1 MQKVETKKWEREITE
16 YIAAYSNESESAES
30 ICRNIGAYFKH
41 LRTETNVSGNTI
53 RIRYFCLSVFE
64 KWLRSNAISDIATVS
79 SKVIQEYLSYCIS
92 DRKQKYSQL
101 KCTKVALRDFF
112 ACAVRLNE
120 TLKNPTENMIVSTRS
135 VRRDFEILTPDEMS
149 ALLRTAY
156 ERYETYKGSG
166 HKNRRH
172 KYYALRDIAM
182 VMVLSATGIRT
193 GELCA
198 VRLSEVDIADGVI
211 DINGKGNHIYM
222 KKHRKLYIDIPEVI
236 DALTGY
242 LAVRPDGVSDMLF
255 CSYDGEPTAN
265 YAVIAAI
272 KQLAKRAGI
281 RRNITP
287 LAFRHTVCSAMT
299 HNGADPFSVK
309 ELMGHKKLLT
319 TLHYYT
325 HFNAE
330 QLRSQNASFNPLKGG
345 V

>member
-1 MQKVETKKWEREITE
+1 MQKVETKKWERQILE
-16 YIAAYSNESESAES
+16 YIASYMKESEPAES
-30 ICRNIGAYFKH
+30 MSHYLGAYFKK
-41 LRTETNVSGNTI
+41 LREETNVSGNTI
-53 RIRYFCLSVFE
+53 RIRYFCMSVFE
-64 KWLRSNAISDIATVS
+64 EWLRENKIHNIASVTP
-79 SKVIQEYLSYCIS
+79 KVIGKYLSYCIVS
-92 DRKQKYSQL
+92 RNQGYSQL

-112 ACAVRLNE
+112 ACAVRQNE
-120 TLKNPTENMIVSTRS
+120 TLENPTENMIVSTRAS
-135 VRRDFEILTPDEMS
+135 SRDYEILTPDEMI
-149 ALLRTAY
+149 ALMRTAY
-156 ERYETYKGSG
+156 ERYDRYIESE

-182 VMVLSATGIRT
+182 VMVMSATGIRT

-198 VRLSEVDIADGVI
+198 IRLSEIDIVAGVI
-211 DINGKGNHIYM
+211 EINGKGNHIYL
-222 KKHRKLYIDIPEVI
+222 KKHRKVYIAISEVI
-236 DALTGY
+236 EAISKY
-242 LAVRPDGVSDMLF
+242 IAVRPDCGSEVLF
-255 CSYDGEPTAN
+255 TSYEGEPTAN

-287 LAFRHTVCSAMT
+287 FAFRHTVCSAMT

-309 ELMGHKKLLT
+309 EFMGHKKLLT

-330 QLRSQNASFNPLKGG
+330 QLRGQNASFNPLKGG